1 MQDFHP
7 VKPASK
13 LRKTL
18 IFIVKLAL
26 FLIAQYFLVW
36 KPDTLLLDTNIAGA
50 PALGHKLLFNIVAGL
65 SFFLFINLINTLLCS
80 FVVSIYVKR
89 REVVN
94 IAKNN
99 FVLGIN
105 RIGRMIDV
113 VAIIIAIMITIDINP
128 LHFITSISIVAAAVA
143 LLSKDYITN
152 MINGL
157 IIMFSDKLSLGDV
170 IVVGNQKGKIMDIT
184 FLNVALLDDE
194 NDIQFIPN
202 TVMLNSVIINQ
213 SRLISKKVSIDFKIS
228 NAAEIDYLQLETLIF
243 DTLKPY
249 YESIEANSLVL
260 KPIHI
265 DDMFVAYKLQFH
277 LLKTH
282 KQEESTLKRVVNETI
297 IKIQTHEKKKHTI

>member
-1 MQDFHP
+1 MQEFHTA
-7 VKPASK
+7 KTDSK

-18 IFIVKLAL
+18 IFIIKLTI
-26 FLIAQYFLVW
+26 FLVAQYFLVW
-36 KPDTLLLDTNIAGA
+36 KPDMLLLDTNISGA
-50 PALGHKLLFNIVAGL
+50 PAFGHKLVFNIVAGL

-80 FVVSIYVKR
+80 FVISVYVKR
-89 REVVN
+89 HDVQN

-113 VAIIIAIMITIDINP
+113 VAIIIAIMLVININP
-128 LHFITSISIVAAAVA
+128 LNFITSISIVAAAVA

-170 IVVGNQKGKIMDIT
+170 IVVGHQKGKIMDIT
-184 FLNVALLDDE
+184 FLNVALLDEE

-213 SRLISKKVSIDFKIS
+213 SRLMSKKVSIDFKIS
-228 NAAEIDYLQLETLIF
+228 NSTEIDYLQLENIIF
-243 DTLKPY
+243 DNLKPY
-249 YESIEANSLVL
+249 FECIEANSLVL
-260 KPIHI
+260 KPTHI
-265 DDMFVAYKLQFH
+265 DDLYVAYRLQ
-277 LLKTH
+277 LNILKSH
-282 KQEESTLKRVVNETI
+282 KQDESGIKRIVNETI
-297 IKIQTHEKKKHTI
+297 IKIQTHEKKKHII